1 MKIYSY
7 SLAIFKLQL
16 YIHIQL
22 EISNSLFLNPNYF
35 DTLQF
40 EANTHHP
47 TTYGMQSRFKTFI
60 QALYAKTIE
69 KKINL
74 CLGTCISLT
83 LTLR

>member
-7 SLAIFKLQL
+7 SLAIFKLHL
-16 YIHIQL
+16 CIHIQL
-22 EISNSLFLNPNYF
+22 YISHSLFLNPNYL

-40 EANTHHP
+40 EVNTHRP
-47 TTYGMQSRFKTFI
+47 MAYGMQPRFKTFI

-74 CLGTCISLT
+74 YLGICIYC
-83 LTLR
+83 